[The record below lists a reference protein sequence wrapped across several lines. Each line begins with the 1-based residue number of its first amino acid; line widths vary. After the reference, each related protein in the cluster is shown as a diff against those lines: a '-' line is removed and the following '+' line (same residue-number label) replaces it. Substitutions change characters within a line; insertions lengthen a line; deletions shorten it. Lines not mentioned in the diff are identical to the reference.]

1 METLKKLNKAIE
13 LIKSKNLKKKG
24 RNKFSNY
31 DYYTPDQVAE
41 LTTWASHEVN
51 LFPKFD
57 LIRNELGI
65 TGKLSIYDIESDSEP
80 VVFEMA
86 SAIPEIKA
94 TNVSQQL
101 GGAMTYTKRYL
112 LMTAFD
118 IVDNNLDFD
127 TTENTKKQVAPSETL
142 FNGLDSVATKSLLSV
157 IRKANTQETLK
168 KLWEN
173 NSELHSDNMFKS
185 EITKRKKILI
195 DNGIEK

>member
-1 METLKKLNKAIE
+1 MKTLAKLNKAIE

-24 RNKFSNY
+24 KNTFSKY

-41 LTTWASHEVN
+41 LTTWACHEVK

-57 LIRNELGI
+57 LIRNDLGI
-65 TGKLSIYDIESDSEP
+65 TGKLSVYDIESEAEP

-94 TNVSQQL
+94 TNISQQL

-112 LMTAFD
+112 LMNAFD

-127 TTENTKKQVAPSETL
+127 TTENTKKTQESHEQL
-142 FNGLDSVATKSLLSV
+142 IYGLDLTATKSLISA
-157 IRKANTQETLK
+157 IRKSNTLADLK
-168 KLWEN
+168 NLWEN
-173 NSELHSDNMFKS
+173 NEKLQADNLFKK
-185 EITKRKKILI
+185 EINKRKDILI
-195 DNGIEK
+195 QNGIDK